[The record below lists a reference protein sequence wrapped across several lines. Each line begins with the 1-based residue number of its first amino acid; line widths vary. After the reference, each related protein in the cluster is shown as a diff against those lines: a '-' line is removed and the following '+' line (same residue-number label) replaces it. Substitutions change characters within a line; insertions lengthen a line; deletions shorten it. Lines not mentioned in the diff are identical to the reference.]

1 LANARGRRYMTGVR
15 GHSGTLAQPSV
26 LSPRAKL
33 CRIRRGEMTGLARR
47 LAIVAVVLVTVFV
60 AVFFLSDGRN
70 HPQVVIAPPYHV
82 LVAKV
87 SIPKGTGGRSI
98 ATSGLYSEKF
108 IEPRQLAKGEFGD
121 PSQFRGEVTTRNIP
135 AGAQLTASEFALRGP
150 IYYPTGYPR
159 VVSGAQTPTR
169 MVHYLGPKRWP
180 HDLEVA
186 SGVWVRESPPQ
197 PTIDEF
203 VANGTLVGFC
213 GSVRAFQAHN
223 PGISFA
229 TKCW

>member
-1 LANARGRRYMTGVR
+1 
-15 GHSGTLAQPSV
+15 
-26 LSPRAKL
+26 
-33 CRIRRGEMTGLARR
+33 MTGLARR
-47 LAIVAVVLVTVFV
+47 LAIVAVVLVTAFI

-70 HPQVVIAPPYHV
+70 HPQVVIAGPYHV

-87 SIPKGTGGRSI
+87 SIPRGTSGRMI
-98 ATSGLYSEKF
+98 ATRGLYSEQF

-121 PSQFRGEVTTRNIP
+121 PSQFRGEVTTRTIP
-135 AGAQLTASEFALRGP
+135 AGGRLTAAEFALRGP
-150 IYYPTGYPR
+150 IYYPTGYPK
-159 VVSGAQTPTR
+159 VVSAAQTPRR
-169 MVHYLGPKRWP
+169 MVHYLGTRGWP

-186 SGVWVRESPPQ
+186 SGVWVYEWPPQ
-197 PTIDEF
+197 ATIDEF